1 MADAKAPA
9 AVTKLKA
16 KVSGRTVTLTWKNP
30 ADRDFDHVEITAAE
44 RKPVAR
50 TAAKRVYTG
59 KGTKATTKL
68 AAGAVALVRDRRL
81 RRRGQRVPG
90 RERARDGRGAQ
101 PLRARAAREG
111 ARQGAPEL
119 AAS

>member
-30 ADRDFDHVEITAAE
+30 ADRDFDHVVITAAE
-44 RKPVAR
+44 RKPAAR
-50 TAAKRVYTG
+50 TAAKRVYSG

-68 AAGAVALVRDRRL
+68 AAGQSRWFAVVAYDDG
-81 RRRGQRVPG
+81 GQCVARP
-90 RERARDGRGAQ
+90 RACA
-101 PLRARAAREG
+101 
-111 ARQGAPEL
+111 
-119 AAS
+119 